1 MLLKYKKIEK
11 RKAERNEQ
19 LASKKVKSS
28 FSKGHKFS
36 KYRRALKMR
45 LTSIR
50 AEFSLTHY
58 FADVAVVFV

>member
-28 FSKGHKFS
+28 FLKGHKFS
-36 KYRRALKMR
+36 KCKRALKMSSS
-45 LTSIR
+45 TESYI
-50 AEFSLTHY
+50 HQG
-58 FADVAVVFV
+58 